1 MDTKLDLVF
10 AQVVAEQ
17 IDDYVHAEV
26 LFYPVG
32 AVKGMQMP
40 QLTIG
45 TWLETEW
52 RLNAVASSAPNVA
65 AQLEKTRAEV
75 RRIRNRVPDMYQ
87 NKARREFKSRLDTW
101 DMFLEEQ
108 TNPGGKPIKDRVVND
123 SAGYTT
129 QVHTRVKLELL
140 QNDVSQ
146 MAAQLSRL
154 RMADAK
160 LRMHFKAGSFIW
172 EPELQPFAPQDKWWW
187 LWAAGGTVNE

>member
-32 AVKGMQMP
+32 AIKGMQMP
-40 QLTIG
+40 QLTLG
-45 TWLETEW
+45 NWLETEW
-52 RLNAVASSAPNVA
+52 RLHAAAATTPDVAV
-65 AQLEKTRAEV
+65 QLEKTRGEV
-75 RRIRNRVPDMYQ
+75 RRIRNRVPEMYQ
-87 NKARREFKSRLDTW
+87 TKARREFKSRLDTW
-101 DMFLEEQ
+101 EMFLEEQ

-123 SAGYTT
+123 SAGYAT
-129 QVHTRVKLELL
+129 QVHTRLKLDLL
-140 QNDVSQ
+140 QADVSQ

-160 LRMHFKAGSFIW
+160 LRMHFRAGAFVW
-172 EPELQPFAPQDKWWW
+172 EPELQPFAQPDKWWW
-187 LWAAGGTVNE
+187 LFGGQ